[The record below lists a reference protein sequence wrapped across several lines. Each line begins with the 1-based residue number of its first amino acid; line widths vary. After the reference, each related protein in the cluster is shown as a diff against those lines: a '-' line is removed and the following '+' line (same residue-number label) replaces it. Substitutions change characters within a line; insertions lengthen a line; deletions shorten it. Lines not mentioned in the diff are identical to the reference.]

1 MNQETN
7 LTLDWGVVLKFLVA
21 IICLYMIF
29 LLKDIIIW
37 FIFALIISVL
47 FNFVIDFLERKRIPR
62 FITSVVLYCGV
73 FILLSFLI
81 YKTAPILLSEVK
93 GFVQNVPQYLQKVS
107 PFFEKLGIE
116 TFKNTTSLIQVLERN
131 LGQASQNIFNAL
143 FSIFGGAASTLF
155 IIILSFFISLEKE
168 FGERILTLFAPQRY
182 ENYLLG
188 LWRRS
193 KRKVSGWFISRIIGA
208 LFVGVL
214 SYVVLRIL
222 NVPYTLALSIM
233 IGLLDF
239 VPYVGPLIAGTIIVL
254 LVAINSFNQALFALI
269 SFIIIQ
275 QLESSLLIP
284 ILCKKFMKLS
294 PVLVLMAIVIGG
306 QLWGILGAFLAIPL
320 AAVIYEV
327 LKDYLTRRRK
337 ESVEVL

>member
-1 MNQETN
+1 MNQGTN
-7 LTLDWGVVLKFLVA
+7 LTLNWGVVLKFLVV
-21 IICLYMIF
+21 IVCLYILF

-62 FITSVVLYCGV
+62 LITSIILYCGV
-73 FILLSFLI
+73 FVLLSFFV
-81 YKTAPILLSEVK
+81 YKIAPILLSEIK
-93 GFVQNVPQYLQKVS
+93 EFVQNIPYYLQKVS

-116 TFKNTTSLIQVLERN
+116 AFRNTESLIKVLETN
-131 LGQASQNIFNAL
+131 LGQAGQNIFNAL
-143 FSIFGGAASTLF
+143 FSVFGGAASTLF

-168 FGERILTLFAPQRY
+168 FGEKILTLFAPKRY

-193 KRKVSGWFISRIIGA
+193 KQKVSGWFISRIIGA
-208 LFVGVL
+208 VFVAIL
-214 SYVVLRIL
+214 SYLVLRIL
-222 NVPYTLALSIM
+222 NVPYALVLSLM
-233 IGLLDF
+233 VGLLDF
-239 VPYVGPLIAGTIIVL
+239 VPYVGPLIGGTMVVF
-254 LVAINSFNQALFALI
+254 LVMINSFNQALFVLI

-284 ILCKKFMKLS
+284 ILCKKLIKLS

-306 QLWGILGAFLAIPL
+306 KLWGILGAFLAIPL

-327 LKDYLTRRRK
+327 LKDYLARRRR
-337 ESVEVL
+337 EPVEIL